1 MSKLS
6 RRIHR
11 VARPRRRHEQ
21 PRLARVR
28 ALDVR
33 QPLPARRKL
42 PTVVRGHV
50 RRESGRK
57 AQESFPALSRLIIYT
72 ERMIISKCV
81 IYTRIELCNS
91 SNIGTKRKNDISHPL
106 RTGLFFVRV
115 GSFLDVPK
123 IRLLNVA
130 LPLIFRQLFFSLVF
144 PFYPNGFTQQQHHSA
159 KTKHSSFSSSSSS
172 CLRRQPTTK
181 RTFRPPLWLDRR
193 ITSDRA
199 AARDRGRRQR

>member
-72 ERMIISKCV
+72 ERMIINKCV
-81 IYTRIELCNS
+81 IYTRI
-91 SNIGTKRKNDISHPL
+91 
-106 RTGLFFVRV
+106 
-115 GSFLDVPK
+115 
-123 IRLLNVA
+123 
-130 LPLIFRQLFFSLVF
+130 
-144 PFYPNGFTQQQHHSA
+144 
-159 KTKHSSFSSSSSS
+159 
-172 CLRRQPTTK
+172 
-181 RTFRPPLWLDRR
+181 
-193 ITSDRA
+193 
-199 AARDRGRRQR
+199 

>member
-72 ERMIISKCV
+72 ERMIINKCV

-123 IRLLNVA
+123 IRSLKTRGTASDIQTVVFFPCFSILSKRLHNNTTTVRRRNTPPFHHHRHHVCDDNPPPNAPFVLLFGW
-130 LPLIFRQLFFSLVF
+130 IEE
-144 PFYPNGFTQQQHHSA
+144 
-159 KTKHSSFSSSSSS
+159 
-172 CLRRQPTTK
+172 
-181 RTFRPPLWLDRR
+181 
-193 ITSDRA
+193 
-199 AARDRGRRQR
+199 